1 MIYIKIFVVA
11 CQDGAQVGATTTA
24 DTAGKEPSSPVNLE
38 VDKDIKAKGALD
50 ILKDSRKSDDESKP
64 SLSSGGLREEPDSKL
79 MSDNR
84 LEAGVE
90 RSKKRERDRD
100 RDREDGRTR
109 SRDSDRGRDSDRER
123 EKLRE
128 RVGHRSSKGRDSGEF
143 ASKLIFFVLYGT

>member
-1 MIYIKIFVVA
+1 
-11 CQDGAQVGATTTA
+11 
-24 DTAGKEPSSPVNLE
+24 
-38 VDKDIKAKGALD
+38 
-50 ILKDSRKSDDESKP
+50 
-64 SLSSGGLREEPDSKL
+64 

-90 RSKKRERDRD
+90 RSKKRERDRG
-100 RDREDGRTR
+100 RDREDERTR

-143 ASKLIFFVLYGT
+143 ASKLIIIFRVIWNLTAFLSYFVAHSLCFLRCV